1 MIVYIYLIESPKIYE
16 LTTSVKTKADNYL
29 INVFLYKFRISPK
42 ILNLTKVKMLKS
54 QLRTKNK
61 VLLYKE
67 SDFFTELL
75 SFHINMKKSLHLF
88 SCFILNKV
96 DLVRLTLLKYLSRT
110 AFIVVYVFSLL
121 FCRGVKIYFAHKIC

>member
-1 MIVYIYLIESPKIYE
+1 MIVYIYLIQSPKIYE

-29 INVFLYKFRISPK
+29 INVFLYKFCISLETN

-54 QLRTKNK
+54 QLQTKNK

-75 SFHINMKKSLHLF
+75 SFHINIKSL
-88 SCFILNKV
+88 C
-96 DLVRLTLLKYLSRT
+96 
-110 AFIVVYVFSLL
+110 
-121 FCRGVKIYFAHKIC
+121 ICSHVLYSTK

>member
-1 MIVYIYLIESPKIYE
+1 
-16 LTTSVKTKADNYL
+16 
-29 INVFLYKFRISPK
+29 
-42 ILNLTKVKMLKS
+42 MLKS
-54 QLRTKNK
+54 ELRTKTK

-75 SFHINMKKSLHLF
+75 SFHIDIKKKCLHLF

-121 FCRGVKIYFAHKIC
+121 FCRSVKTYFAHKIC